1 MVAAD
6 DEMGQA
12 VVAAD
17 DAVPDRLARAGHA
30 HGKVQQ
36 RQRAWSPA
44 GYLSSTAS

>member
-6 DEMGQA
+6 DHVGQA

-17 DAVPDRLARAGHA
+17 DAVPDRLARAAHA
-30 HGKVQQ
+30 HGQVQQ
-36 RQRAWSPA
+36 RQMVVAA